1 MKFYYSV
8 TCYLLSLFKVSTM
21 SISALQ
27 SKALSDLNDYL
38 DTVEVLPALKPL
50 RPPPPP
56 PPPLPPISAQKP
68 AIFDTGESKKRLS
81 EAMTQDEK
89 ESEKRLKVTQVT
101 QVAPVVQIAQIAP
114 VTPNVQE
121 KSSKCTYTIIFSNNK
136 KMLQLSNIIT
146 RDFENKFISFLRDSI
161 TIFKNN
167 KNYLDK
173 AFDKATMFLN
183 ILMKMNIKP
192 MILTIGTNA
201 NASVNV
207 VTDTAGL
214 YINYDFF
221 GSNET
226 LFVYRFLK
234 ITNIDSFDKQVISEI
249 KNDIA
254 LLAKSFANNTKS
266 LANFAESYAEQA
278 KRDLNTAHENAI
290 KANRDFNTAQKN
302 AAKAKRDLENA
313 SKAMNVTIA
322 QKNVITAQEN
332 VITAQEKL
340 TAAQKNITTAQ
351 EKSTMAQADA
361 ILTRDKALN
370 AAKDADIK
378 TINARYA
385 KNNAKDK
392 EKINLPRVERI
403 TLVKC

>member
-1 MKFYYSV
+1 
-8 TCYLLSLFKVSTM
+8 M
-21 SISALQ
+21 SISALKQ
-27 SKALSDLNDYL
+27 PKALSDLDDYL
-38 DTVEVLPALKPL
+38 NTVEVQPAPKQLQPPL
-50 RPPPPP
+50 PPPPP
-56 PPPLPPISAQKP
+56 PPPPISAQKP

-81 EAMTQDEK
+81 EAVTQDKK

-101 QVAPVVQIAQIAP
+101 QVATVVQIAQIAQIAP

-121 KSSKCTYTIIFSNNK
+121 KSSKCMYTIIFSNNK
-136 KMLQLSNIIT
+136 KMLQLPNIIT
-146 RDFENKFISFLRDSI
+146 REFENKFISFLRDSI
-161 TIFKNN
+161 TVFKNN
-167 KNYLDK
+167 KNYLDE
-173 AFDKATMFLN
+173 AFDKATIFLN

-207 VTDTAGL
+207 VTDTTGL

-266 LANFAESYAEQA
+266 LANLAESDAEKA
-278 KRDLNTAHENAI
+278 KRELNTAHENA
-290 KANRDFNTAQKN
+290 KLANRDFNTAQEN
-302 AAKAKRDLENA
+302 AAKAKRDLNMAYENA

-332 VITAQEKL
+332 VITTQEKL

-351 EKSTMAQADA
+351 EKSAMTEANA

-370 AAKDADIK
+370 AAKDSKKKTEDAEAARNNTKDIK
-378 TINARYA
+378 
-385 KNNAKDK
+385 KV
-392 EKINLPRVERI
+392 NLPRVERLS
-403 TLVKC
+403 LVKC